1 MNVWTGGLPRHA
13 HSAQTQT
20 GSCGIALL
28 PFSSYILSNM
38 GTHGGGVVYFPAQ
51 IGNQCFDI
59 QRTVHRDI

>member
-38 GTHGGGVVYFPAQ
+38 GTRGEVVVYFPA
-51 IGNQCFDI
+51 
-59 QRTVHRDI
+59 